1 MSMSARRGEHFE
13 VFNFVSMFT
22 LDVILKCAFSYDTD
36 CQRLGQPWF
45 HSDWLYFFTPSGRQF
60 LKHCRTVHKVAEEII
75 AKRRKALTSGKMASE
90 EPSQKR
96 RCLDF
101 LDILLTAKDEN
112 GEGLTPQEIRDEV
125 DTFLF
130 EGHDTTASAISW
142 TMFSL
147 AEHPDIQAT
156 CQAEINELMAGR
168 QSDDILWDDLSR
180 LPYLTMC
187 IKEALRLH
195 SPVPFIQREL
205 TQEMEIDGHVVPAG
219 TIVGVVIYDM
229 HHNPTVWENSM
240 EFQPERFT
248 EENITARNPYAFIP
262 FSAGPRNCIGQNF
275 AMHEIKLVLAKM
287 LHRFTYILDPG
298 HKVEK
303 YEAIVMKS
311 KTGIRMKAIKENL
324 SDLLKPEHDDHFLL
338 RFLRAR
344 NFDLKKTELMLRND
358 FAWRKQIGADT
369 ILDDYIIPA
378 AMEKYYPG
386 GVCGQDKEGSLVW
399 IDPVGRSDPKGLM
412 RSLRKQDVMKSKV
425 KVLESMYRRF
435 ALLTRDIVI
444 VFDME
449 HFGMK
454 HLWKPAPKI
463 FPIAYNL
470 IRPILSEDTVKK
482 IQIHGTNY
490 KQALMKHIDAD
501 QLPVHWGGTMVDPDG
516 DPFCSSRVCMGG
528 EVPEE
533 YYIQDLTATEGFTEA
548 SVGRGSSLQVDVEVA
563 LPRSA
568 IRWQFKTDGF
578 DIGFGVYRKTGE
590 GRQKAGEMEAVL
602 PSDRVNSHLVP
613 EDGSV
618 TCSEPGSYVVRFDNT
633 YSWTRSK
640 KILYLIEVL
649 QPDAAFHMPK
659 DSSSDDLLSRGD
671 STTVENPL

>member
-1 MSMSARRGEHFE
+1 M
-13 VFNFVSMFT
+13 
-22 LDVILKCAFSYDTD
+22 
-36 CQRLGQPWF
+36 
-45 HSDWLYFFTPSGRQF
+45 SGR
-60 LKHCRTVHKVAEEII
+60 V
-75 AKRRKALTSGKMASE
+75 G
-90 EPSQKR
+90 
-96 RCLDF
+96 
-101 LDILLTAKDEN
+101 
-112 GEGLTPQEIRDEV
+112 
-125 DTFLF
+125 
-130 EGHDTTASAISW
+130 
-142 TMFSL
+142 
-147 AEHPDIQAT
+147 
-156 CQAEINELMAGR
+156 
-168 QSDDILWDDLSR
+168 DLS
-180 LPYLTMC
+180 P
-187 IKEALRLH
+187 KQESALK
-195 SPVPFIQREL
+195 Q
-205 TQEMEIDGHVVPAG
+205 
-219 TIVGVVIYDM
+219 
-229 HHNPTVWENSM
+229 
-240 EFQPERFT
+240 
-248 EENITARNPYAFIP
+248 
-262 FSAGPRNCIGQNF
+262 
-275 AMHEIKLVLAKM
+275 
-287 LHRFTYILDPG
+287 
-298 HKVEK
+298 
-303 YEAIVMKS
+303 
-311 KTGIRMKAIKENL
+311 IKENL

-435 ALLTRDIVI
+435 ALLTRDQGRLVDQIVI

-454 HLWKPAPKI
+454 HLWKPGVDGWIELIQMFEDHYPETLKKCFVVNAPKI